1 MGLVDSGSRRRKL
14 TEIIHLFDA
23 CQNTVTVRSRQLL
36 LRQASELKALILK
49 GNAVWSYFQQTDM
62 KAVKH
67 R

>member
-1 MGLVDSGSRRRKL
+1 MGLVDSGERWRKV

-23 CQNTVTVRSRQLL
+23 CQNAVTVRSRQLA

-49 GNAVWSYFQQTDM
+49 GNAVWSYFHQTDM